1 MADKIDIE
9 NVAKLASLKLNE
21 EEKQHLEKDLSMII
35 DHFAALSEM
44 DLPDDKISIHPLGMH
59 LNLAEDIASKR
70 YPSAFFFP
78 TFITGFA
85 FHPSG
90 RLTPTRA
97 A

>member
-59 LNLAEDIASKR
+59 LNLAEDIASKFFTHEQALSNAPESKDGQFVVP
-70 YPSAFFFP
+70 PS
-78 TFITGFA
+78 
-85 FHPSG
+85 
-90 RLTPTRA
+90 LD
-97 A
+97 